1 MARPIRESTQTTKDF
16 SERLSALVE
25 ERKKK
30 GTPQKEIA
38 AGIGIASGTLSDWCS
53 DNKTPTIDAIPKI
66 SKYFGVSVEWLFGLS
81 NDRNIRP
88 SIIDELKLSPK
99 AADYLRHC
107 SSEYVGKSEIISRI
121 IEHPKFDSMISNIG
135 MAIDTAPADK
145 TESQREY
152 EQFRKVLLSQAE
164 NHHSPTGKRITDL
177 LIGTESVV
185 ELDTIVSILAE
196 SALDSIVLKRE
207 EARKFYIVEA
217 QKDLNR
223 IIEDIK

>member
-25 ERKKK
+25 ERKKD

-88 SIIDELKLSPK
+88 STIDELKLSPK
-99 AADYLRHC
+99 AADYLRYC
-107 SSEYVGKSEIISRI
+107 SSEYVGKSNLISQI
-121 IEHPKFDSMISNIG
+121 IEHPKFESMISNISL
-135 MAIDTAPADK
+135 AIDNAPIDS
-145 TESQREY
+145 TDGQREF
-152 EQFRKVLLSQAE
+152 EEFRKVLLNQVQ
-164 NHHSPTGKRITDL
+164 NQHTPTGKRITDL
-177 LIGTESVV
+177 LIGTESVT

-196 SALDSIVLKRE
+196 SALDSVILKRE
-207 EARKFYIVEA
+207 EAKKFYISEA
-217 QKDLNR
+217 QKDLQR
-223 IIEDIK
+223 IIEEIK